1 MMLSSLFLLLTLLLL
16 TTAQNLGDPTLLR
29 SYPPCAPICGATVL
43 RSGVCAPANT
53 LICQCSADFLAEAV
67 ACEKVSCSTQ
77 DYNKTQTLTQQLCG
91 PLYANGTVSASSVSA
106 AVASSTAAAAAAVAG
121 KDPTK
126 SGDYPPCADKC
137 QQQFISNSSCGSIAN
152 ASCICNNLGLVDKIA
167 SCEAATCSDEDQANA
182 RYLGY
187 KLCTPVGGV
196 GNASE
201 VVNQTI
207 ATQTPG
213 AGIGSQPTSTP
224 FTGTAV
230 GRWGESLSWAIIA
243 AVPVVVLLMF

>member
-1 MMLSSLFLLLTLLLL
+1 MLSSLFLLLTLLLL

-29 SYPPCAPICGATVL
+29 SYPPCAPICGGTVL
-43 RSGVCAPANT
+43 QTGVCAPANT
-53 LICQCSADFLAEAV
+53 LSCQCSAEFLAQSI
-67 ACEKVSCSTQ
+67 ACEKVSCSPQ
-77 DYNKTQTLTQQLCG
+77 DYDKTQTLTQELCG
-91 PLYANGTVSASSVSA
+91 PLYANGTVSNSTVSA

-137 QQQFISNSSCGSIAN
+137 QRQFITSSNCGNIAN
-152 ASCICNNLGLVDKIA
+152 ASCICSNVGLVNQIA

-187 KLCTPVGGV
+187 KLCTPVGGL

-201 VVNQTI
+201 VVNQTV

-213 AGIGSQPTSTP
+213 RGIGSEPTSTP

-230 GRWGESLSWAIIA
+230 GRWGGSLSWAIFA
-243 AVPVVVLLMF
+243 AVPVVVLSML